1 MAKKKFRLT
10 TCNICGAQAP
20 ANFMVRAKKAIKAT
34 SRNTVGGKEVIG
46 SILGFETS
54 QKALKRSVLTS
65 RKRTHTTY
73 RTVWMCEDC
82 SGEKSIGT
90 REQEALYY
98 EKNALLKECE
108 ICLADIEY
116 LRETSIPDIKSQF
129 DKASEITKSIQIDK
143 EKLEKKQSEI
153 FPPLRKSFDKIKS
166 KSTNSFYEKVSS
178 NILLKELLDKL
189 EKSKK
194 DLETKSNES
203 KREKEVSDLIY
214 AEFKIKTQ
222 KELINKIEEIA
233 ESLSDEEKKIGTSWE
248 NKKLYEKLKFQDE
261 FARQMINE
269 QTGFKQRKVEEAY
282 SSKLILKYKDKSF
295 LENLFNEKHAD
306 IHFNSKKNKFEL
318 INFAYKEDS
327 LAKLNKNVPNK
338 VTGLGWGNG
347 LVIFFGG
354 VWTITGLSEA
364 EDRSLLALGLP
375 FLSLGIFL
383 LFRKQKKENCL
394 REKLLNELSIHK
406 TFSTILKEHL
416 EELINALNEQ
426 LEKGEL
432 NIDIIKLSDFQGK
445 FDAISEKEEE
455 AILIEEKIEKELN
468 DKMALLSS
476 LSNKAEALTE
486 RATKLIQA

>member
-1 MAKKKFRLT
+1 MTKKKFRLT

-90 REQEALYY
+90 REKEALYY
-98 EKNALLKECE
+98 EKSALLKECE
-108 ICLADIEY
+108 LCLADIEY
-116 LRETSIPDIKSQF
+116 LKDTAIPDIKSQF

-143 EKLEKKQSEI
+143 EKYEKKQSEI
-153 FPPLRKSFDKIKS
+153 FPPLRTSFDEIKS
-166 KSTNSFYEKVSS
+166 KSANSFYEKVSS
-178 NILLKELLDKL
+178 NIPLKELFDKL
-189 EKSKK
+189 EESKK
-194 DLETKSNES
+194 DLETKRNES
-203 KREKEVSDLIY
+203 KREKEVSDMIY

-222 KELINKIEEIA
+222 KELIKKIEEIA

-248 NKKLYEKLKFQDE
+248 NKKLYEKLKYQDE

-269 QTGFKQRKVEEAY
+269 QTGFKQIKVEEAY
-282 SSKLILKYKDKSF
+282 SSKLISNYKDKSF
-295 LENLFNEKHAD
+295 LENLFNGKHAD

-318 INFAYKEDS
+318 INFAYKEDT
-327 LAKLNKNVPNK
+327 LAKLNKNVPGK
-338 VTGLGWGNG
+338 ITGLGWGNG
-347 LVIFFGG
+347 LAIFFGG
-354 VWTITGLSEA
+354 GWVITGL

-375 FLSLGIFL
+375 FLSLGIYL
-383 LFRKQKKENCL
+383 LFRKQKKENLL
-394 REKLLNELSIHK
+394 REKLLNELAIHK
-406 TFSTILKEHL
+406 TFSTILEEHL
-416 EELINALNEQ
+416 KESIDALNKQ
-426 LEKGEL
+426 FEKGEL
-432 NIDIIKLSDFQGK
+432 NIDIIELSDFQDK

-455 AILIEEKIEKELN
+455 AIIVEEKIEKELN
-468 DKMALLSS
+468 DKTALLSS
-476 LSNKAEALTE
+476 LSNKATALSE
-486 RATKLIQA
+486 RAKMLAQA

>member
-90 REQEALYY
+90 REKEALYY

-108 ICLADIEY
+108 LCLADIEY
-116 LRETSIPDIKSQF
+116 LKDTAIPDIKSQF

-143 EKLEKKQSEI
+143 EKYEKKQSEI
-153 FPPLRKSFDKIKS
+153 FPPLRTSFDEIKS

-178 NILLKELLDKL
+178 NIFLRELFDKL

-194 DLETKSNES
+194 ELEAKSNES

-214 AEFKIKTQ
+214 AEFKIKNQ
-222 KELINKIEEIA
+222 KELIKKIEEIA

-248 NKKLYEKLKFQDE
+248 NKKLYEKLKYQDE

-269 QTGFKQRKVEEAY
+269 QTGFKQIKVEEAY
-282 SSKLILKYKDKSF
+282 SSKLISNYKDKSF
-295 LENLFNEKHAD
+295 LENLFNDKHAD

-318 INFAYKEDS
+318 INFAYKEDT
-327 LAKLNKNVPNK
+327 LAKLNKNVPGK

-347 LVIFFGG
+347 LAIFFGG
-354 VWTITGLSEA
+354 GWVITGL

-375 FLSLGIFL
+375 FLSLGIYL
-383 LFRKQKKENCL
+383 LFRKQKKENLL
-394 REKLLNELSIHK
+394 REKLLNELAIHK

-416 EELINALNEQ
+416 EELIDALNKQ

-432 NIDIIKLSDFQGK
+432 NIDIVELSDFQEK

-455 AILIEEKIEKELN
+455 AILVEEKIEKELN
-468 DKMALLSS
+468 DKTALLSS
-476 LSNKAEALTE
+476 LSNKAEALSE
-486 RATKLIQA
+486 RATKLMQA

>member
-90 REQEALYY
+90 REKEALYY

-108 ICLADIEY
+108 LCLADIEY
-116 LRETSIPDIKSQF
+116 LKDTAIPDIKSQF

-143 EKLEKKQSEI
+143 EKYEKKQSEI
-153 FPPLRKSFDKIKS
+153 FPPLRTSFDEIKS

-178 NILLKELLDKL
+178 NIFLKELFDKL

-194 DLETKSNES
+194 ELEAKSNES

-214 AEFKIKTQ
+214 AEFKIKNQ
-222 KELINKIEEIA
+222 KELIKKIEEIA

-282 SSKLILKYKDKSF
+282 SSKLILKYKDKGF

-318 INFAYKEDS
+318 INFAYKEDT
-327 LAKLNKNVPNK
+327 LAKLNKNVPGK
-338 VTGLGWGNG
+338 ITGLGWGNG
-347 LVIFFGG
+347 LAIFFGG
-354 VWTITGLSEA
+354 GWVITGL

-375 FLSLGIFL
+375 FLSLGIYL
-383 LFRKQKKENCL
+383 LFRKQKKENLL
-394 REKLLNELSIHK
+394 REKLLNELAIHK

-416 EELINALNEQ
+416 EELIDALNKQ

-432 NIDIIKLSDFQGK
+432 NIDIVELSDFQEK

-455 AILIEEKIEKELN
+455 AILVEEKIEKELN
-468 DKMALLSS
+468 DKTALLSS
-476 LSNKAEALTE
+476 LSNKAEALSE
-486 RATKLIQA
+486 RATKLMQA

>member
-90 REQEALYY
+90 REKEALYY

-108 ICLADIEY
+108 LCLADIEY
-116 LRETSIPDIKSQF
+116 LKDTAIPDIKSQF

-143 EKLEKKQSEI
+143 EKYEKKQSEI
-153 FPPLRKSFDKIKS
+153 FPPLRTSFDEIKS
-166 KSTNSFYEKVSS
+166 KSANSFYEKVSS
-178 NILLKELLDKL
+178 NIPLKELFDKL
-189 EKSKK
+189 EESKK
-194 DLETKSNES
+194 DLETKKNES
-203 KREKEVSDLIY
+203 KREKEVSDMIY

-222 KELINKIEEIA
+222 KELIKKIEEIA

-282 SSKLILKYKDKSF
+282 SSKLILKYKDKGF

-318 INFAYKEDS
+318 INFAYKEDT
-327 LAKLNKNVPNK
+327 LAKLNKNVPGK

-347 LVIFFGG
+347 LAIFFGG
-354 VWTITGLSEA
+354 GWVITGL

-375 FLSLGIFL
+375 FLSLGIYL
-383 LFRKQKKENCL
+383 LFRKQKKENLL
-394 REKLLNELSIHK
+394 REKLLNELAIHK

-416 EELINALNEQ
+416 EELIDALNKQ

-432 NIDIIKLSDFQGK
+432 NIDIVELSDFQEK

-455 AILIEEKIEKELN
+455 AILVEEKIEKELN
-468 DKMALLSS
+468 DKTALLSS
-476 LSNKAEALTE
+476 LSNKAEALSE
-486 RATKLIQA
+486 RATKLMQA